1 MAQEFDRTLPD
12 LALLHVGCEV
22 GHPQAVEHLYQVAA
36 VVLVTFAENQDV
48 VQVRRRLLY
57 AAEGPID
64 EALEGVARVV
74 MTVFYIL
81 TIYTKRG

>member
-1 MAQEFDRTLPD
+1 
-12 LALLHVGCEV
+12 
-22 GHPQAVEHLYQVAA
+22 